1 MGRGAQFELNT
12 RCNEAIGQ
20 NLSELLI
27 YADELPVSESWEAI
41 CKELGRAGLED
52 VRHLCLKESKS
63 ISRSECRK
71 EMKDEC
77 IHKSI
82 FLITAGRFR
91 EPFDTVT
98 NKKINVSSKYGDGST
113 ASTLCSTGN

>member
-1 MGRGAQFELNT
+1 MFELNT

-41 CKELGRAGLED
+41 CKELGEPVWRMSA
-52 VRHLCLKESKS
+52 LCLKESKQS
-63 ISRSECRK
+63 SRSECRK

-77 IHKSI
+77 IHKQY
-82 FLITAGRFR
+82 F
-91 EPFDTVT
+91 
-98 NKKINVSSKYGDGST
+98 
-113 ASTLCSTGN
+113 